1 MQLSYLPQTL
11 RLIWAAAPGWTLAWV
26 TLLVVQ
32 GVVPVAV
39 VSLTRTLVDGVV
51 AIRDAGGSIQQA
63 GPVLWLAALMAM
75 LLLLGEFL
83 QGLSEWIRTAQSEL
97 IQDHIAALIHRKSV
111 AVDLAFYES
120 PDFHDHLYRALSD
133 ANSRPQALL
142 ESGGSLLQ
150 NSITLLAMALVL
162 VPYGVWLPLALLG
175 STLPAL
181 YTVLRYN
188 WQSHQ
193 WWAKTTTDRRR
204 TVYYNLMLTTPEG
217 AAEVRQFGLGRY
229 FQSSFQRLRTALRI
243 QRLDLIKSASLSR
256 LFAGAIGLAVSG
268 GTLVWMIWSTIQGRF
283 TLGDLALFY
292 QAFQR
297 GQTLMRSL
305 LGNVGQIYANS
316 LFLADLFQFLGL
328 KPKVVDPPDPKVL
341 PAKLSEGI
349 RFHQV
354 TFRYPGSDRVS
365 LQDFNLTVPAGQ
377 MVAVVGANGAGKST
391 LAKLLCRFHDPEL
404 GQITVDGIDIRNFPL
419 AAYRRMIS
427 CLFQTPVAYQAT
439 AAQNIAFGDLDSNP
453 NSDAIEKAA
462 RQSGAH
468 EIIAQLPQGYD
479 TSLGKWFK
487 NGSELSAGEWQRV
500 AMARAFF
507 RTGPILLLDEP
518 TSFMDSWAESEWLE
532 HFRRHANG
540 RTAIVITH
548 RFTVAMRADV
558 IHVMDRGRIVES
570 GSHVELLKRGG
581 LYAASWR
588 NQTDASSGVSHP
600 ALVSTFG

>member
-1 MQLSYLPQTL
+1 MAQFSYLPRTL
-11 RLIWAAAPGWTLAWV
+11 RLIWAAAPAWTLAWGL
-26 TLLVVQ
+26 LLVVQ
-32 GVVPVAV
+32 GVIPVAV

-51 AIRDAGGSIQQA
+51 AVRDAGGSFQQA
-63 GPVLWLAALMAM
+63 GPVLWLAVLMAT

-83 QGLSEWIRTAQSEL
+83 QGVSEWIRTAQSEL
-97 IQDHIAALIHRKSV
+97 IQDHIAALIQRKSV

-120 PDFHDHLYRALSD
+120 PDFYDHLYRSLSD

-162 VPYGVWLPLALLG
+162 VPYGVWLPLALFG

-193 WWAKTTTDRRR
+193 WWDRTTTDRRR
-204 TVYYNLMLTTPEG
+204 IVYYNLMLTTPEG

-229 FQSSFQRLRTALRI
+229 FQSAFQQLRTVLRI

-256 LFAGAIGLAVSG
+256 LFAGGIGLAVSG

-283 TLGDLALFY
+283 TLGDVALFY

-305 LGNVGQIYANS
+305 LGNLGQIYANS
-316 LFLADLFQFLGL
+316 LFLAGLFQFLGL
-328 KPKVVDPPDPKVL
+328 QPKVVDPPDPKVP
-341 PAKLSEGI
+341 PAKLSDGI

-377 MVAVVGANGAGKST
+377 MIAVVGANGAGKST
-391 LAKLLCRFHDPEL
+391 LAKLLCRFHDPDL
-404 GQITVDGIDIRNFPL
+404 GQITVDGVDIRDLPL
-419 AAYRRMIS
+419 VEYRRMIS

-439 AAQNIAFGDLDSNP
+439 AAQNIALGDL
-453 NSDAIEKAA
+453 NSISTSETIEEAA

-479 TSLGKWFK
+479 TSLGKWFT

-507 RTGPILLLDEP
+507 RPAPILVLDEP

-532 HFRRHANG
+532 HFRRHAAG
-540 RTAIVITH
+540 RTSIVITH

-558 IHVMDRGRIVES
+558 IHVMNRGQIVES
-570 GSHVELLKRGG
+570 GTHDELLERGG
-581 LYAASWR
+581 CYAASWN
-588 NQTDASSGVSHP
+588 NQTNSGLMRSVPLSASG
-600 ALVSTFG
+600 